1 VLQLLLRSLS
11 CAARRRDTQ
20 QNGDRTYIREINY
33 DAFANRCIAR
43 SCASPEVS
51 GMACFRAIFSFH
63 LLRIYGADL
72 LCLVYDGGSDI
83 PRICFVQL
91 IILAG
96 FSTLARMFVLC
107 KFSIRQG
114 KGDRCLDILFPRTY
128 TTDKKLR
135 QRRT

>member
-1 VLQLLLRSLS
+1 MLQLLSQLLLCASGEKIYSTRSVEV
-11 CAARRRDTQ
+11 
-20 QNGDRTYIREINY
+20 NIREVNY

-51 GMACFRAIFSFH
+51 GMARFRAIFSFH

-91 IILAG
+91 ILA
-96 FSTLARMFVLC
+96 SSPALARTLLVLC
-107 KFSIRQG
+107 KFSIRQEE
-114 KGDRCLDILFPRTY
+114 
-128 TTDKKLR
+128 
-135 QRRT
+135 